1 MNLFSA
7 IFLVLLIPSSL
18 AQLSQTE
25 TRILFQV
32 QKLLEYPQVLQGW
45 NNWTNFCFLPPSPS
59 LKIVCSNGRVTELT
73 VIGNRTSPSS
83 HSSEPFQALS
93 GTFST
98 DSFFTVLTKLSSLK
112 VLSLV
117 SLGLWGTIPEKINRF
132 SSLEIL
138 NISSNFIS
146 GEIPDS
152 ISSMRNLKSVVFA
165 DNLLSG
171 NIPDLTSLSSLEEVN
186 FDGNKLGPEFPSIG
200 NNIVKII
207 LRKNSIRSQIPLD
220 LSNFEKLQILDVSL
234 NNLIGRIPN
243 SIFSLPSLHYLNLSS
258 NKFSGNLSMNSPCS
272 SSSSLNYVDIS
283 HNFLVGKLPSCMV
296 KSKAKMLYSW
306 NCFSKKSLKD
316 EQHSLSYCKRDAALA
331 VKPPNRKVE
340 KGSSMKLGLV
350 LVIVG
355 GVVGIA
361 CVLALIIVFILWKSK
376 PERLNHNMGGSVA
389 HKFSE
394 KSNMNARH
402 VPQTMRLGTHGQPP
416 YNIFTEEE
424 IEDATNNFD
433 QSNLIGEG
441 SQGQIYKGWL
451 RNGSVVLIN
460 CIKIKQKGLPHSIM
474 QQLDVLQ
481 NLRHRHMVSVLGH
494 CLITHQ
500 DPPQVTCTV
509 FIVHEYISN
518 VSLRD
523 QLTDGKK
530 KDMLKWPQRMAIS
543 IGIARGVQFLHT
555 GVAPGV
561 FGNNLKIENILLDD
575 SLNAKVSGYRIPLPS
590 KSTVNEES
598 DAEKEDIYQLGVI
611 LLEVITGR
619 QITSSSEVEQLKD
632 ELERSSSEPPSSI
645 LRSTIDP
652 SLRGSYAYESMNT
665 AVQITINCLSK
676 ISSKRPSIEDVL
688 WNLQYS
694 MQVQESWTSSGN
706 LSTKF

>member
-296 KSKAKMLYSW
+296 KSKAKVLYSW

-340 KGSSMKLGLV
+340 KRSSMKLGLV

-394 KSNMNARH
+394 KSNMNASKFNFIIMFFFLF
-402 VPQTMRLGTHGQPP
+402 T
-416 YNIFTEEE
+416 IFV
-424 IEDATNNFD
+424 
-433 QSNLIGEG
+433 
-441 SQGQIYKGWL
+441 K
-451 RNGSVVLIN
+451 
-460 CIKIKQKGLPHSIM
+460 
-474 QQLDVLQ
+474 
-481 NLRHRHMVSVLGH
+481 
-494 CLITHQ
+494 
-500 DPPQVTCTV
+500 
-509 FIVHEYISN
+509 
-518 VSLRD
+518 
-523 QLTDGKK
+523 
-530 KDMLKWPQRMAIS
+530 
-543 IGIARGVQFLHT
+543 
-555 GVAPGV
+555 
-561 FGNNLKIENILLDD
+561 
-575 SLNAKVSGYRIPLPS
+575 
-590 KSTVNEES
+590 
-598 DAEKEDIYQLGVI
+598 
-611 LLEVITGR
+611 
-619 QITSSSEVEQLKD
+619 
-632 ELERSSSEPPSSI
+632 
-645 LRSTIDP
+645 
-652 SLRGSYAYESMNT
+652 
-665 AVQITINCLSK
+665 
-676 ISSKRPSIEDVL
+676 
-688 WNLQYS
+688 
-694 MQVQESWTSSGN
+694 
-706 LSTKF
+706 